1 MGERVSEKYTLNS
14 NRISAMRIVYLFLV
28 GLSLYLL
35 LISRSEETYTVWQAL
50 HPAFLLA
57 FFATTFVLLM
67 MIFSSE
73 KVGVK
78 LLFVILYS
86 IICRALFVIIFPAG
100 NIGFQQGIL
109 GRTRLMFEGVIH
121 DGWAPWP
128 SDTIL
133 IMLYNWSRGENFQSV
148 LSIVFARMFS
158 VDVFWS
164 HLLLAPILWGT
175 FVPLASF
182 LVTKKLNCSDKIA
195 VLSSLLISAFPYT
208 IVLGAISV
216 PNSLG
221 FIFFFFCV
229 YLLQKYL
236 SSSSFRLSLS
246 VVALVITSL
255 LLHPLT
261 GIMAVSVLLVAL
273 ALKTYEAEKE
283 KAGRMAKIAVLL
295 AFLVASSLI
304 PFAMALQRLIYKSNA
319 GFGLDKLE
327 TMSAIEIVS
336 TLILGVNP
344 DFDIDIVTT
353 LVCGIGP
360 LVSFIGILC
369 LIFLKKRGICD
380 YSSPH
385 MWFFILSLLVAAID
399 YRVLRLFMVNLP
411 LEEERLWVFRDFFAV
426 PFAALAV
433 NAVLSRVRPRFP
445 SLKGLLTLKNV
456 KSIVALGAIGIL
468 LSGWLTSS
476 VYYSYPHA
484 GPLQTTSYELEAVR
498 SIHENTSENY
508 VVICDLWFSYA
519 GRIVVGDENPRAF
532 YFSVLDENGA
542 KLFTDMKL
550 DVSNDSLKQALD
562 IVNNDP
568 YNNSATAAYFVIV
581 KPRLGEDSF
590 DQIIRQ
596 AEANDVKIFDAFGD
610 GKLYILYY
618 EETS

>member
-1 MGERVSEKYTLNS
+1 MDERVSQKHTLNS
-14 NRISAMRIVYLFLV
+14 NQIPAMRIAYLFLV
-28 GLSLYLL
+28 GLSLFLL
-35 LISRSEETYTVWQAL
+35 LISRSGETYTVWQTL
-50 HPAFLLA
+50 YPAFLPA
-57 FFATTFVLLM
+57 FFATTFMLLVV
-67 MIFSSE
+67 IFSSE
-73 KVGVK
+73 KVVVK
-78 LLFVILYS
+78 LLFVMLYS
-86 IICRALFVIIFPAG
+86 IICRSFFVIIFPAG

-109 GRTRLMFEGVIH
+109 GRTRLMFEGVIP

-148 LSIVFARMFS
+148 LSIVFARMFR

-164 HLLLAPILWGT
+164 HLLLAPIFWGI

-182 LVTKKLNCSDKIA
+182 VVTKKLNCGDKIA
-195 VLSSLLISAFPYT
+195 VLSSLLISAFPYA

-236 SSSSFRLSLS
+236 SSSSLRLSLL
-246 VVALVITSL
+246 VVVLVITSL

-261 GIMAVSVLLVAL
+261 GIMAVSVVLVAV

-327 TMSAIEIVS
+327 TMSATEIVS

-344 DFDIDIVTT
+344 DSGMVTT
-353 LVCGIGP
+353 LICGIGP

-369 LIFLKKRGICD
+369 LILLKKKSICS

-385 MWFFILSLLVAAID
+385 MMFLILNLLVVAID

-433 NAVLSRVRPRFP
+433 NAVLTRVRPRFS
-445 SLKGLLTLKNV
+445 SLKDLLTLKNL
-456 KSIVALGAIGIL
+456 KSTIALGAIVFL

-532 YFSVLDENGA
+532 YFSILDENGA

-550 DVSNDSLKQALD
+550 DVSNDTLKQALN

-568 YNNSATAAYFVIV
+568 YNNSATVAYFVIV
-581 KPRLGEDSF
+581 EPRLGEDSF
-590 DQIIRQ
+590 DQIIQQ
-596 AEANDVKIFDAFGD
+596 AEANAVKIFDVFGD
-610 GKLYILYY
+610 GKLYTLYY
-618 EETS
+618 EEIS